1 MKPKLTPNDISNQE
15 FDGAISGYS
24 KKQVREFLDKVA
36 QVLTD
41 EVRANRQLRD
51 ELIKRD
57 QTIEELQVGE
67 AELKRAVIAAERV
80 GNDMKKNA
88 KREADLIVQ
97 EAKNRRLELL
107 RDAELRLKQ
116 LRGELSRLERE
127 NQMFREQFRGMLK
140 AYETSLDRLPSEP
153 VAPSFTPNT
162 TADNAANPLA
172 RPHDTLEAD
181 ADADLFIEE
190 HAES

>member
-1 MKPKLTPNDISNQE
+1 MKSKITPITPNDIENQE

-24 KKQVREFLDKVA
+24 KKQVREFLDRVA

-41 EVRANRQLRD
+41 EVRTNRQLKD
-51 ELIKRD
+51 ELHKRD
-57 QTIEELQVGE
+57 RTIEQLQVGE

-88 KREADLIVQ
+88 KREAELIVQ
-97 EAKNRRLELL
+97 EAKNRRMELL

-116 LRGELSRLERE
+116 LRSELGRLERE
-127 NQMFREQFRGMLK
+127 NQLFREQFRGMLR
-140 AYETSLDRLPSEP
+140 AYEVSLDDLPSDP
-153 VAPSFTPNT
+153 KPPGV
-162 TADNAANPLA
+162 DGNPLA
-172 RPHDTLEAD
+172 KPHDTLEPE

-190 HAES
+190 HAE